1 MPWDAWA
8 LLSIITL
15 CLTIIALT
23 ARDSYRLSHDHPHN
37 TLRLPLST
45 GGHLDIPCPP
55 THPVPR
61 HRRPHPIR

>member
-8 LLSIITL
+8 LLSIIVVCTA
-15 CLTIIALT
+15 IT
-23 ARDSYRLSHDHPHN
+23 ARTAWDSYRLGRESRPT

-55 THPVPR
+55 GHPTGR
-61 HRRPHPIR
+61 HRPHTTR